1 VARRPGSATKDPD
14 IQHILKAARDLLEIM
29 NRELGD
35 PNDLLKSAP
44 NLVPPISC
52 DVLYIEDDLVNF
64 TLVER
69 ILEFRPALKLL
80 HAVKGETGI
89 ELAQIH
95 LPKLILLDLN
105 LPDMHGSEVLEKLQS
120 NPQTAQLPVV
130 VFERR
135 CYSQSDRAIADRR
148 ARNYLTKPFDI
159 DPFLASGRRDGG
171 QASTGLALVGR
182 LAHSR
187 RWTRRSVAISVPEC
201 NLISMGAGTGL
212 SYASKAEFYRELAA
226 QCHALID
233 NERDPVATWQIG
245 AALVFNSV
253 PRLNWVGF
261 YLLKGGELV
270 SSLQGQPA
278 CVRIA
283 LGTRRLRDLGGRPHN
298 SSGRDVRIFQGTS
311 LAIARRDRTL

>member
-1 VARRPGSATKDPD
+1 MKQANEVKILPAEIEKKGFPVAMNLDGQSATEREFRMELSHKLRTPLNAIIGFAELVARRPGTVAKDPD
-14 IQHILKAARDLLEIM
+14 VQHILKAAREMLEIM

-35 PNDLLKSAP
+35 PSVLPKGAP

-120 NPQTAQLPVV
+120 NPETAELPVV
-130 VFERR
+130 VLSADATPSQIERLLTTG
-135 CYSQSDRAIADRR
+135 

-159 DPFLASGRRDGG
+159 DPFLAVVDEMVSNR
-171 QASTGLALVGR
+171 APA
-182 LAHSR
+182 A
-187 RWTRRSVAISVPEC
+187 RS
-201 NLISMGAGTGL
+201 
-212 SYASKAEFYRELAA
+212 
-226 QCHALID
+226 
-233 NERDPVATWQIG
+233 
-245 AALVFNSV
+245 
-253 PRLNWVGF
+253 
-261 YLLKGGELV
+261 
-270 SSLQGQPA
+270 
-278 CVRIA
+278 
-283 LGTRRLRDLGGRPHN
+283 
-298 SSGRDVRIFQGTS
+298 
-311 LAIARRDRTL
+311 